1 MSMDKIVKK
10 KVGTKMLKEMKAGE
24 VRVLGGLTYKDVK
37 SAQSISHQTM
47 KSYGVETKVTYTEK
61 VDGTYEV
68 TVRRLA

>member
-1 MSMDKIVKK
+1 MDEKKKK

-37 SAQSISHQTM
+37 SAQSISYQTA

-68 TVRRLA
+68 TVRRIV